1 MTQAGWMDAQEGDGA
16 GTSLA
21 ATVEHYGDG
30 SGSPELSYGDGKNR
44 ARERKNGD
52 GTRAL

>member
-1 MTQAGWMDAQEGDGA
+1 MDAQEGDVA
-16 GTSLA
+16 GTGFA
-21 ATVEHYGDG
+21 VTVEHYGDG
-30 SGSPELSYGDGKNR
+30 AGSPELSCGDGKNR

>member
-1 MTQAGWMDAQEGDGA
+1 MDAQEGDGA
-16 GTSLA
+16 RIGLA
-21 ATVEHYGDG
+21 TMVEHYGDG
-30 SGSPELSYGDGKNR
+30 AGSPELSYGDGKNR